1 MPVLPT
7 TIDPNSDSFRAN
19 ERALLDGLELVNA
32 ELATARAGGGERYV
46 ARHRERGKLTAR
58 ERIELLLDRDSPF
71 LELCPFAAWGTQYT
85 VGASSIMGIGVVEG
99 VEVLVNATDPTVRGG
114 AMNPWSFR
122 KGARGSDIAL
132 ANRLPSVSLT
142 ESGGADL
149 PAQGELFIPGGRAFR
164 DITRHSAA
172 AIPTVSLVF
181 GNATAGGAYVPGMS
195 DYVVMI
201 EQRSKVFLGGP
212 PLVKM
217 ATGEESTDEELG
229 GASMHAR
236 VSGLAD
242 YLAVDEVDAI
252 RLGRQIVR

>member
-1 MPVLPT
+1 MSMTHQGPPTRYSRCRHAALRSWAYSSHVGRVDATPNRCTSPTRGSTKPMPVLPT
-7 TIDPNSDSFRAN
+7 TIDPNSDSFRVN
-19 ERALLDGLELVNA
+19 ERALREGLELVDA

-85 VGASSIMGIGVVEG
+85 VGASSIMGVGVVEG

-149 PAQGELFIPGGRAFR
+149 PAQAELFIPGGRAFR

-181 GNATAGGAYVPGMS
+181 GNATAGGAYVPGLS
-195 DYVVMI
+195 LI
-201 EQRSKVFLGGP
+201 HISEP
-212 PLVKM
+212 
-217 ATGEESTDEELG
+217 T
-229 GASMHAR
+229 
-236 VSGLAD
+236 
-242 YLAVDEVDAI
+242 
-252 RLGRQIVR
+252 RQ